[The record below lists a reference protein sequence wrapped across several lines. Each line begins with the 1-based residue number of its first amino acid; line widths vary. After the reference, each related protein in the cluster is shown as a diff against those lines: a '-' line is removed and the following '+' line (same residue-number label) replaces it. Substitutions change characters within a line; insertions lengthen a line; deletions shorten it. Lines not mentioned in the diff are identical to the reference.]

1 MKRYA
6 LTFGENSI
14 PDVSECLEAET
25 AKFGFSVPHLHQIA
39 GKLSEKYSCTKP
51 RIYTLSSILP

>member
-25 AKFGFSVPHLHQIA
+25 AKFGFSVPHLHQMLF
-39 GKLSEKYSCTKP
+39 LS
-51 RIYTLSSILP
+51 L